1 MAAWTPGL
9 SALIAIGKGIKGTTH
24 VGISDNITALA
35 EGASGAPKIQT
46 AAYDTGSVDQAAIG
60 AAAVGQGE
68 LKTTTGTVSTTGGS
82 FDTTL
87 PGGEY
92 GFYPRIKSANAGGNA
107 YWGAGGSPVSANW
120 AAKASGTS
128 YAARV
133 NIGVDT
139 GAGGTAT
146 MIQRYISA
154 SPPYDLGD
162 GEIPLFVFAVIG
174 GAGEIES
181 IYTAPDPPWAYNGPT
196 DIAATHR
203 APDGTLMQRR
213 LRMPPTPFDQMT
225 PAQAEAWLAQVV
237 DDRFEVVPVDQAL
250 KQADMPDIPHPFMG
264 NDLTGKSIVLID
276 PVSDLCANLAE
287 RHARGQDINALLHEG
302 QLVIDNVEVA
312 RATPP
317 GVLAHPVK
325 WKNTP

>member
-1 MAAWTPGL
+1 MAAWTTITDAVL
-9 SALIAIGKGIKGTTH
+9 AIGKGIKSTT
-24 VGISDNITALA
+24 IKAIRDNITALA
-35 EGASGAPKIQT
+35 EGASGAPSIEE
-46 AAYDTGSVDQAAIG
+46 AAM
-60 AAAVGQGE
+60 AAASVNQSA
-68 LKTTTGTVSTTGGS
+68 LKTSILGEVSTGLTRES
-82 FDTTL
+82 LTL
-87 PGGEY
+87 PGGTY
-92 GFYPRIKSANAGGNA
+92 GFYPQIKMSATTNQDWQAGNVLGDVTGSGLHTNQGGWTT
-107 YWGAGGSPVSANW
+107 YTTEIQLGRDSAG
-120 AAKASGTS
+120 SGTIS
-128 YAARV
+128 AR
-133 NIGVDT
+133 
-139 GAGGTAT
+139 
-146 MIQRYISA
+146 QRYVTA

-162 GEIPLFVFAVIG
+162 GEVPLFVFAKINDG
-174 GAGEIES
+174 TGEVES
-181 IYTAPDPPWAYNGPT
+181 VYVAADPPWAYNGPT

-203 APDGTLMQRR
+203 TPDGTPMQRR